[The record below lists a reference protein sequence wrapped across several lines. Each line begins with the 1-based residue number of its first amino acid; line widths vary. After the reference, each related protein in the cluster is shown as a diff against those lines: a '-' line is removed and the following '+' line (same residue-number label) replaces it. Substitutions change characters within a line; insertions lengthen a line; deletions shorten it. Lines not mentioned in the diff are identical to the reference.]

1 MCLLTLC
8 QVLYSSNRAKNKTD
22 THSCPQGEAH
32 LHLSLNYHLRIEYFH
47 LMHHVCMRAKS
58 LQLCPTLCSS
68 MDHSPAG
75 SSVHGILQA
84 RTLEW
89 VAVPPS
95 KAGDLPSPGLVHH
108 SPDHI
113 IISLTLYLSFHILLW
128 FSLRIPTGRSGW
140 LRWGLSGQKGRERK
154 RN

>member
-1 MCLLTLC
+1 ML
-8 QVLYSSNRAKNKTD
+8 SRF
-22 THSCPQGEAH
+22 SCVRLFAALWTIAH
-32 LHLSLNYHLRIEYFH
+32 QAPLSMGFSRQDYWSWFYHLRIEYCH

-58 LQLCPTLCSS
+58 LQSCPTLCSL

-113 IISLTLYLSFHILLW
+113 IIFLTLYLSFHILLW